1 MAIKAPRGTF
11 DILPDRVKLYQHIE
25 GRAREVFERYG
36 YAEVRTPMFEETG
49 LFVRSIGEAT
59 DIVEKEMYTFERGE
73 GEASL
78 SLRPEGTA
86 GVVRAYIEHNYPQ
99 RKRFQKFY
107 YMGPMFRY
115 ERPQAGRSRQFDQF
129 GVEVFGSADPLADV
143 ETIVLACAF
152 FDAVGLGGYT
162 VKINSMGCA
171 DCRAAF
177 REVLKSVLLPQR
189 ANLCPTCQERL
200 DRNVFRV
207 LDCKNPKCREICAT
221 LPTLVER
228 LDPGCAEHFRG
239 VREGLDAAGR
249 ACVHDPHLVRGFDYY
264 TRTVYEITH
273 AAVGARDAIL
283 GGGRYDHLVEELGGP
298 STPAV
303 GFAIG
308 VVPTLLAV
316 EKTMTEEV
324 RSKLTD
330 FDAPVSVDVYVVA
343 VDAKTRLYGFRLLE
357 NLRRA
362 GIAADGDYEG
372 RSLKAQ
378 MRSANRMKAKFV
390 AVVGPEEQAR
400 NEVSL
405 KRMSD
410 GTTESV
416 PFEETVARLGRD

>member
-1 MAIKAPRGTF
+1 
-11 DILPDRVKLYQHIE
+11 
-25 GRAREVFERYG
+25 
-36 YAEVRTPMFEETG
+36 
-49 LFVRSIGEAT
+49 
-59 DIVEKEMYTFERGE
+59 
-73 GEASL
+73 
-78 SLRPEGTA
+78 
-86 GVVRAYIEHNYPQ
+86 
-99 RKRFQKFY
+99 
-107 YMGPMFRY
+107 
-115 ERPQAGRSRQFDQF
+115 
-129 GVEVFGSADPLADV
+129 
-143 ETIVLACAF
+143 
-152 FDAVGLGGYT
+152 
-162 VKINSMGCA
+162 
-171 DCRAAF
+171 
-177 REVLKSVLLPQR
+177 
-189 ANLCPTCQERL
+189 
-200 DRNVFRV
+200 
-207 LDCKNPKCREICAT
+207 
-221 LPTLVER
+221 
-228 LDPGCAEHFRG
+228 
-239 VREGLDAAGR
+239 
-249 ACVHDPHLVRGFDYY
+249 
-264 TRTVYEITH
+264 
-273 AAVGARDAIL
+273 
-283 GGGRYDHLVEELGGP
+283 VEELGGP